1 MPIQRGDYVRPN
13 NPSLGLPQGSVW
25 WVVCSAGASGTLKL
39 APENEIARGVNPG
52 ATLVCRFPAPY
63 FDKVVL
69 CRGQWVEANEVDL
82 LRDTFD
88 PFLEF
93 DMGVPGRI
101 SSYGSRHSPNFQNLP
116 KAQTNAVANAE
127 DDLANAVNATA
138 AIEALLEATRKLEAQ
153 RKAELQAAKLAK
165 AKADKEAAAK
175 AKAEEA
181 KRQLSAR
188 LDADRCLGEA
198 TLALIAEVSRLHF
211 GGPEHVAHSS
221 IANHVDQLQPL
232 AKSYGYRIAK
242 PSLLA
247 QVVKI

>member
-1 MPIQRGDYVRPN
+1 MTIQRGDYVRPH
-13 NPSLGLPQGSVW
+13 NPSLGLPPGSVW
-25 WVVCSAGASGTLKL
+25 KVVYSGGALKL

-52 ATLVCRFPAPY
+52 AIIGCRFPPQY

-69 CRGQWVEANEVDL
+69 CNGQWVVAKDADL
-82 LRDTFD
+82 LRDTAD
-88 PFLEF
+88 PFLAF
-93 DMGVPGRI
+93 AMGVTDRGP
-101 SSYGSRHSPNFQNLP
+101 SYIKDFQNLP
-116 KAQTNAVANAE
+116 KTQTNAVANAE
-127 DDLANAVNATA
+127 DDLANAASATA
-138 AIEALLEATRKLEAQ
+138 AIEGLLEATRKLEAQ
-153 RKAELQAAKLAK
+153 RKAELQAAKVAK

-188 LDADRCLGEA
+188 LNEDRCLGEA
-198 TLALIAEVSRLHF
+198 TLALIDEVSRLNN
-211 GGPEHVAHSS
+211 GGYERVAHSS
-221 IANHVDQLQPL
+221 IAARADQLQPL